1 MTNDPKAGA
10 TPADSPTRYAG
21 RPLNSDERLLLDV
34 VEALRGADNLRER
47 LLGAL
52 HSGTP
57 AVADLAYAVKARVKE
72 DYKVVDKIR
81 DRRRGGP
88 DQPAK
93 PGYGVSDVTDIV
105 GLRIVTLY
113 RLDALEIIRAL
124 LETIEADRSA
134 SAPFVAGSVSEV
146 KIYSTNPTGD
156 VQKLPA
162 RLEELFH
169 SHGLASATSI
179 AEKPSNYSS
188 IHILLRGRGK
198 YRDGYREVPVEIQV
212 RTALE
217 DVWGQI
223 EHSLKYKR
231 RAMRSTGASSNV
243 DARLA
248 TTLSHLGALKTM
260 IDGIAQYGDQIKLQI
275 DELEPDLRYSSSRS
289 AEEPNARLAAQ
300 RDIAAEVVSEVAAA
314 FAEAKPG
321 LTDQSLT
328 VSARLRS
335 LRSALSQL
343 EAVADQEPTLT
354 LRPKSRKEL
363 VYVVTMHRAL
373 IHFQLGNLLEHGEGQ
388 LNRALELYGEV
399 EVEFPARLVV
409 AYRRARALDSLGR
422 RDEAIDRLR
431 HVLDRLG
438 ARGEPTPKDH
448 WIRSAVPRNLGVLL
462 WEAANARTQGADGA
476 AGGPAMDLLREAIEV
491 TWTAQRAEVTEDP
504 LAPSGSSE
512 KARAT
517 NNLLYYL
524 IEYVEA
530 GGDSRDG
537 MDGAAIRSAL
547 DELGIGDLGS
557 IRSLSVADTVRR
569 AYGHLGDRVLEQAA
583 AARVVA
589 LSASTTGPRSVVIR
603 EAVRAAERIL
613 GNARVGPTEIPVA
626 APEEPEAPNAPAR
639 RPRRRKP
646 KIDASSSG
654 APEGDGENN

>member
-1 MTNDPKAGA
+1 MSEDPQAEA
-10 TPADSPTRYAG
+10 TAADVLAPQAA
-21 RPLNSDERLLLDV
+21 RPLNDDERLLLDV

-88 DQPAK
+88 NQPPK
-93 PGYGVSDVTDIV
+93 LGYGVSDVTDIV

-134 SAPFVAGSVSEV
+134 SAAFVAGSVSEV

-162 RLEELFH
+162 RLQELFH
-169 SHGLASATSI
+169 AQGLASVTSI

-231 RAMRSTGASSNV
+231 RAMRAADAASNV

-300 RDIAAEVVSEVAAA
+300 RDIPAEVRSEVAAA

-328 VSARLRS
+328 IGARLRA
-335 LRSALSQL
+335 LRIALSQL
-343 EAVADQEPTLT
+343 ESVADQEPTLT
-354 LRPKSRKEL
+354 LRQKSRKEL
-363 VYVVTMHRAL
+363 RYVVTMHRAL
-373 IHFQLGNLLEHGEGQ
+373 IHFQLGNLLNHGESQ
-388 LNRALELYGEV
+388 LNRALDLYGEV
-399 EVEFPARLVV
+399 EAEFPARLVV
-409 AYRRARALDSLGR
+409 AYRRARALDSIGR
-422 RDEAIDRLR
+422 RDDAIDKLR
-431 HVLDRLG
+431 HVLERLG
-438 ARGEPTPKDH
+438 ARGEPTPRDH
-448 WIRSAVPRNLGVLL
+448 WIRSAAPRNLGVLL
-462 WEAANARTQGADGA
+462 WEAATARMQGANGSADR
-476 AGGPAMDLLREAIEV
+476 PAMDLLREAIEV
-491 TWTAQRAEVTEDP
+491 TWTAQRADVTEDP
-504 LAPSGSSE
+504 LSPGGSTE

-517 NNLLYYL
+517 NNLLYFL

-530 GGDSRDG
+530 GGDPREG
-537 MDGAAIRSAL
+537 MDEAAIRSAL
-547 DELGIGDLGS
+547 DELDISDLTT

-569 AYGHLGDRVLEQAA
+569 AYTHLGDRTREHAA

-589 LSASTTGPRSVVIR
+589 VASATTGPRSVVIR

-613 GNARVGPTEIPVA
+613 EHTWTAPTEA
-626 APEEPEAPNAPAR
+626 AAAVVELPQAADAPASR
-639 RPRRRKP
+639 SRRRKP
-646 KIDASSSG
+646 KASPVTLDA
-654 APEGDGENN
+654 PKGDGEKD